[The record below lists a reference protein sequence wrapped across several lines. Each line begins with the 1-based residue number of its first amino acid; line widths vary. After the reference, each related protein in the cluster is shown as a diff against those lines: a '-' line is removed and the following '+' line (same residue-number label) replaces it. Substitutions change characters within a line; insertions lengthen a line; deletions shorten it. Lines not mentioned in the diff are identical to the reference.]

1 MNKTLVS
8 EKMSGQTG
16 PCVGCGKTVT
26 IPPSPAARRTDIAP
40 VEQVVSSQVNPLR
53 KPPIP
58 RWLVR
63 TGIYSLAL
71 VPIVVAAFW
80 FIQPVV
86 VKLKTQRDVTLC
98 KRNLQQIAKALNNYA
113 ADYGMYPPAV
123 TYDASGQAMHS
134 WRVLILPYLN
144 ERRLYDSYDMSK
156 PWNAREN
163 SHLQAQIPA
172 VYVSPANKNIAIGE
186 SSYMLITG
194 AGTLFPP
201 KAPPLGPKDV
211 RDGPA
216 NTILVVETNNR
227 MTSWIEPVDL
237 DMAKLPARIGML
249 SGIGGSHADGATA
262 AYVDGQA
269 VFIPND
275 AAKPVIDGL
284 ITPAGGEAVLGS
296 WYK

>member
-8 EKMSGQTG
+8 EQLSGQTG

-26 IPPSPAARRTDIAP
+26 IPPAPTARRTDIAP
-40 VEQVVSSQVNPLR
+40 VEPKDSPQLVSLR
-53 KPPIP
+53 KPPVS

-63 TGIYSLAL
+63 TAIYSVALIPLILAA
-71 VPIVVAAFW
+71 IW
-80 FIQPVV
+80 FIQPAV

-98 KRNLQQIAKALNNYA
+98 KRNLQQIAKALNSYA

-156 PWNAREN
+156 PWNAPEN
-163 SHLQAQIPA
+163 SHVQAQIPA

-194 AGTLFPP
+194 PGTLFPP
-201 KAPPLGPKDV
+201 KAPPLGPNAV
-211 RDGPA
+211 PDGPA

-249 SGIGGSHADGATA
+249 NGIGGSHANGATA

-269 VFIPND
+269 VFIPSD

-284 ITPAGGEAVLGS
+284 ITPAGGEAVMGS

>member
-8 EKMSGQTG
+8 ERLSGQTG
-16 PCVGCGKTVT
+16 PCVACGKTVT
-26 IPPSPAARRTDIAP
+26 IPQAPAARRTDIAP
-40 VEQVVSSQVNPLR
+40 VEQEASPQVVALR
-53 KPPIP
+53 KSPLP

-63 TGIYSLAL
+63 TAIYSLAVL
-71 VPIVVAAFW
+71 PIIVAAFW
-80 FIQPVV
+80 FIQPVIIQ
-86 VKLKTQRDVTLC
+86 LKTQRDITLC
-98 KRNLQQIAKALNNYA
+98 KGNLHQIAKALNSYVV
-113 ADYGMYPPAV
+113 DYGMYPPAV

-144 ERRLYDSYDMSK
+144 QRKLYETYDMSK
-156 PWNAREN
+156 PWNAPEN
-163 SHLQAQIPA
+163 AHMQTQIPA

-201 KAPPLGPKDV
+201 KASPLNPGLVP
-211 RDGPA
+211 DGQG

-227 MTSWIEPVDL
+227 LSSWIEPVDL
-237 DMAKLPARIGML
+237 DVAKLPARIGML
-249 SGIGGSHADGATA
+249 NGIGGSHADGATA
-262 AYVDGQA
+262 VYVDGQA

-275 AAKPVIDGL
+275 AAKTVIDGL
-284 ITPAGGEAVLGS
+284 ITPAGGEAVMGS